1 MTAKTD
7 TEWARIAEET
17 LAEIDATPDEEIAAR
32 IVATP
37 ELREV
42 ADAADAVAAAEARLR
57 ETVALARASGWSWN
71 RIAVSLGTSRQ
82 AARQRFEPRKPPAKK
97 VTAAKKKVS
106 TARGDAPAKK
116 VPAAR
121 TATSS
126 TAAASGRSTSAKRAI
141 RPVD

>member
-1 MTAKTD
+1 VTPKTD

-17 LAEIDATPDEEIAAR
+17 LSEIEATPDEEIAAR

-42 ADAADAVAAAEARLR
+42 ADAADAMAAAEARLR
-57 ETVALARASGWSWN
+57 EAVALARASGWSWN

-97 VTAAKKKVS
+97 ATAAKKKAL
-106 TARGDAPAKK
+106 TARRDAPAKK

-121 TATSS
+121 AATSS
-126 TAAASGRSTSAKRAI
+126 TPAASGRSTAARRAI
-141 RPVD
+141 RTID

>member
-1 MTAKTD
+1 MTPKTD

-17 LAEIDATPDEEIAAR
+17 LAEIEATPDEEIAAR
-32 IVATP
+32 SVATP

-57 ETVALARASGWSWN
+57 EAVALARASGWSWN

-82 AARQRFEPRKPPAKK
+82 AARQRFEPRKPLARKA
-97 VTAAKKKVS
+97 TAAKKKAL
-106 TARGDAPAKK
+106 ARGGTPAKK

-126 TAAASGRSTSAKRAI
+126 TAAASKRSTTAGRAI
-141 RPVD
+141 RTID